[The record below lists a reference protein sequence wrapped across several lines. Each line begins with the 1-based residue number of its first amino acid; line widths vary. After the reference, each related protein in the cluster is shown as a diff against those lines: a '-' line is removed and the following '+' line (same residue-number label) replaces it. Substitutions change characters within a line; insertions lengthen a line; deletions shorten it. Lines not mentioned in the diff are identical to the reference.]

1 MVLKKKKKREIG
13 KMLLMYRGSAA
24 CPDLH
29 SPLGFVYVQRMPAAF
44 RVPGC
49 VVVIF
54 GVVEGADSWG
64 AAGPRSF

>member
-1 MVLKKKKKREIG
+1 
-13 KMLLMYRGSAA
+13 MLLMYWGSAA